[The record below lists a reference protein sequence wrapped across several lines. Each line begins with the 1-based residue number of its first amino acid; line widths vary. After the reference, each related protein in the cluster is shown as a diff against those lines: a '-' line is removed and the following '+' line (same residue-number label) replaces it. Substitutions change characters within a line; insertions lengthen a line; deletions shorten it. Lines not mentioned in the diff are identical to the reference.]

1 MCGPKFCSM
10 RISHEVRAEARS
22 AGMAEMSARF
32 RAGGGELYVPMPVLP
47 ARSGEG

>member
-1 MCGPKFCSM
+1 M

-32 RAGGGELYVPMPVLP
+32 RAGGGELYVELP
-47 ARSGEG
+47 QRAPHSRES